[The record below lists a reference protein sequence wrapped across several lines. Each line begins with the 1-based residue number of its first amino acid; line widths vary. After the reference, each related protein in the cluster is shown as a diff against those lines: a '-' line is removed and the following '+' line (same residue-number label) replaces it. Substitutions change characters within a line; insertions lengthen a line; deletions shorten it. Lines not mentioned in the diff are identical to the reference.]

1 LILDLS
7 QLALHIPATTG
18 LVFFVLTLPICVW
31 VAWSDMKAMRIPN
44 KSVLVLALIF
54 VGVAPFLMPVQAA
67 GWQLVHLVVV
77 LLIGIL
83 LNAAGLVGAGDAK
96 FAAAA
101 APFVILSDGPFLIA
115 LFAACLLASF
125 ATHRLAKI
133 SPLRKLA
140 PTWESWERKRD
151 FPMGLPLAS
160 TLSLYLLLGAIYG
173 A

>member
-1 LILDLS
+1 M
-7 QLALHIPATTG
+7 QLPATAG

-44 KSVLVLALIF
+44 KSVMVLAILF
-54 VGVAPFLMPVQAA
+54 VGVAPFLMPLQTV
-67 GWQLVHLVVV
+67 GWHLLHLVII
-77 LLIGIL
+77 LLVGIL

-101 APFVILSDGPFLIA
+101 APFIYVGDLRFLIA
-115 LFAACLLASF
+115 LFAACLLAGY
-125 ATHRLAKI
+125 ATHRLAKH

-140 PTWESWERKRD
+140 PEWESWSRKRD

-160 TLSLYLLLGAIYG
+160 TLSIYLLLGAIFG

>member
-1 LILDLS
+1 MSQFFSDFSLHLS
-7 QLALHIPATTG
+7 ATAG

-44 KSVLVLALIF
+44 KSVLILAILFI
-54 VGVAPFLMPVQAA
+54 GVAPFLMPLPTV
-67 GWQLVHLVVV
+67 GWQLLNLVIV
-77 LLIGIL
+77 LLIGII

-101 APFVILSDGPFLIA
+101 APYIAWADYRFLIA
-115 LFAACLLASF
+115 LFAACLLAGF
-125 ATHRLAKI
+125 VTHRLAKH

-140 PTWESWERKRD
+140 PDWESWSRKRD

-160 TLSLYLLLGAIYG
+160 TLSLYLLLAAIFG
-173 A
+173 G

>member
-1 LILDLS
+1 VAQFFSDFSMHL
-7 QLALHIPATTG
+7 PATAG

-44 KSVLVLALIF
+44 KSVMILAILF
-54 VGVAPFLMPVQAA
+54 VGVAPFLMPLQTV
-67 GWQLVHLVVV
+67 GWQLLHLVIV
-77 LLIGIL
+77 LLIGIV

-101 APFVILSDGPFLIA
+101 APYIALADYRFLIA
-115 LFAACLLASF
+115 LFAACLLGGF
-125 ATHRLAKI
+125 VTHRLAKH

-140 PTWESWERKRD
+140 PEWESWSRKRD

-160 TLSLYLLLGAIYG
+160 TLSIYLLLGAIFG

>member
-1 LILDLS
+1 M
-7 QLALHIPATTG
+7 QLPATAG

-44 KSVLVLALIF
+44 KSVMVLAILF
-54 VGVAPFLMPVQAA
+54 VGVAPFLMPLQTV
-67 GWQLVHLVVV
+67 GWHLLHLVII
-77 LLIGIL
+77 LLVGIL

-101 APFVILSDGPFLIA
+101 APFIFVGDLRFLIA
-115 LFAACLLASF
+115 LFAACLLAGY
-125 ATHRLAKI
+125 ATHRLAKH

-140 PTWESWERKRD
+140 PEWESWSRKRD

-160 TLSLYLLLGAIYG
+160 TLSIYLLLGAIFG